1 MNTYHEYAGSQH
13 LQQQSATSDI
23 QRFFQSL
30 EWLYVTTRYPH
41 EFRGALLY
49 NLALSG
55 LPVTAWG
62 TYLMTQIATQ
72 PYQAVTAPAA
82 KQTQAG
88 TPQPAVQ
95 RAARVAQLR
104 AYADVSGL
112 PLHLPLV
119 APAFLTLFG
128 YTQLEYLADLHQVV
142 GLLPVPEA
150 YFIPWPDVDME
161 FLQTLEYLDRQ
172 QSPLARKTV
181 AIMGVTA
188 NWIEQL
194 VQQGIQRMRNPTRR
208 EDGNHAQ
215 TEDEHV

>member
-1 MNTYHEYAGSQH
+1 MNTYYEHAGSQH
-13 LQQQSATSDI
+13 LQQQSAANDI

-49 NLALSG
+49 SLALSG

-62 TYLMTQIATQ
+62 TYLMTQIVTQ
-72 PYQAVTAPAA
+72 PYQAVTAPAT
-82 KQTQAG
+82 KQAQAG
-88 TPQPAVQ
+88 TPQPAEP
-95 RAARVAQLR
+95 RATRVVQLR
-104 AYADVSGL
+104 AYADANGL
-112 PLHLPLV
+112 LLHLPLV
-119 APAFLTLFG
+119 APAFLTIFG
-128 YTQLEYLADLHQVV
+128 YTQLEYLADLHQMA

-181 AIMGVTA
+181 AMMGVTA

-194 VQQGIQRMRNPTRR
+194 VQQGIQRMRNPIRR
-208 EDGNHAQ
+208 EDDNHAQ